1 METKLSQLMEKG
13 YCVFDQ
19 ALKKEDLE
27 KIKVVSR
34 RAVGEVSI
42 EHRNK
47 NKSQGSLIL
56 IADYPDFGM
65 LIGNEEIIEIFRI
78 LGFGDTRF
86 SSGYIISKPKNSPAL
101 FWHQDW
107 WGWDHPL
114 SFTDQIAQVFVMIY
128 LQDTN
133 LKNGCLRVIP
143 GSHRSFHS
151 LHLNQ
156 LAHTE
161 SVSRVEDPDDQIY
174 NSIPEEVAV
183 PVKY

>member
-34 RAVGEVSI
+34 WAVGELPI

-56 IADYPDFGM
+56 IADYPDFSE
-65 LIGNEEIIEIFRI
+65 LIGNEELIEMFRI

-86 SSGYIISKPKNSPAL
+86 S
-101 FWHQDW
+101 
-107 WGWDHPL
+107 L
-114 SFTDQIAQVFVMIY
+114 SLIHI
-128 LQDTN
+128 
-133 LKNGCLRVIP
+133 
-143 GSHRSFHS
+143 
-151 LHLNQ
+151 
-156 LAHTE
+156 
-161 SVSRVEDPDDQIY
+161 
-174 NSIPEEVAV
+174 
-183 PVKY
+183 

>member
-27 KIKVVSR
+27 KIKIVSR
-34 RAVGEVSI
+34 QALGSLSI

-86 SSGYIISKPKNSPAL
+86 SSGYII
-101 FWHQDW
+101 
-107 WGWDHPL
+107 L
-114 SFTDQIAQVFVMIY
+114 SLIHI
-128 LQDTN
+128 
-133 LKNGCLRVIP
+133 
-143 GSHRSFHS
+143 
-151 LHLNQ
+151 
-156 LAHTE
+156 
-161 SVSRVEDPDDQIY
+161 
-174 NSIPEEVAV
+174 
-183 PVKY
+183 